1 MQCNSKARV
10 KDSLIL
16 GTKESLEQR
25 YKLSQPSRSTGML
38 GDSRVQ
44 MYLHDNKM
52 SNIQTSSVTSGVRH
66 TESAFISQCALLSH
80 CPDSTIATVLGQRPG
95 FKLSIHSSHDARAGR
110 GKKRAVR
117 PRAQQPHLSREHPL
131 LTRRKHSWLTMH
143 KGIRMETREQEE
155 VLLDTYL
162 AEGLHFS

>member
-1 MQCNSKARV
+1 MAAVFNPDFFTFGISVQCNSKARV

-44 MYLHDNKM
+44 MDLHDNKM

-66 TESAFISQCALLSH
+66 TESAFISQCA
-80 CPDSTIATVLGQRPG
+80 
-95 FKLSIHSSHDARAGR
+95 
-110 GKKRAVR
+110 
-117 PRAQQPHLSREHPL
+117 
-131 LTRRKHSWLTMH
+131 
-143 KGIRMETREQEE
+143 
-155 VLLDTYL
+155 
-162 AEGLHFS
+162 